1 MSETLLQDPHTRLES
16 RPVTAPTE
24 TLQPSARLGHFHP
37 KGRAR
42 KGLIVRQRS
51 LIAITAAL
59 AAGALTLTA
68 CGSRDE
74 NGGGSGSGGA
84 GTKVVIGVDAPLT
97 GDLSALGL
105 GIRNSAELAVKT
117 ANKEKT
123 VAGVTFEIQALDDQ
137 AQPSSGQQNAT
148 QLVADK
154 DVLGAVGPLN
164 SSVAE
169 SMQKVFDDAKLVQ
182 VSPANTGPTL
192 TQGPDW
198 QSGKKVRTYQSYFRT
213 ATTDAVQ
220 GPFAAQYVYND
231 AKKKKVFVID
241 DKKTYGAG
249 LTQTFTT
256 EFKKLGGMV
265 VATEHI
271 DPDTKDFSAVATKV
285 KNSGADVVYYGGEYP
300 QAGPL
305 SKQIKSA
312 GANIPLVGG
321 DGIKDP
327 AYLELAGKN
336 STGDLATSVGAPVED
351 LPSAKEFVANYKGAG
366 YKEDYA
372 AYGGY
377 SYDSTWAIIQAV
389 KKVVEDNGGKLP
401 EDARAKVTAAVQNVA
416 FDGVTGKVAFDQYG
430 DATNKQL
437 TVYAVEGGDWKPKKS
452 GTYTG

>member
-1 MSETLLQDPHTRLES
+1 M
-16 RPVTAPTE
+16 
-24 TLQPSARLGHFHP
+24 
-37 KGRAR
+37 
-42 KGLIVRQRS
+42 RQRS

-68 CGSRDE
+68 CGSRDDD
-74 NGGGSGSGGA
+74 GGGSDSGNG
-84 GTKVVIGVDAPLT
+84 GTKVVIGVDAPMT
-97 GDLSALGL
+97 GDLSAMGL
-105 GIRNSAELAVKT
+105 GIKNSVDLATKI
-117 ANKEKT
+117 ANKKKYVE
-123 VAGVTFEIQALDDQ
+123 GVTFEIQALDDQ
-137 AQPSSGQQNAT
+137 GQPSAGQQNAT
-148 QLVADK
+148 KFVADK
-154 DVLGAVGPLN
+154 DVLGVVGPLN
-164 SSVAE
+164 SSVGE

-182 VSPANTGPTL
+182 VSPANTGPSL

-198 QSGKKVRTYQSYFRT
+198 RTKKVRQYKSYFRT

-231 AKKKKVFVID
+231 YKKKKVFVID

-249 LTQTFTT
+249 LAATFTD
-256 EFKKLGGMV
+256 EFKKLGGKV
-265 VATEHI
+265 VGTEHI
-271 DPDTKDFSAVATKV
+271 NPDSKDFSAVATKV

-305 SKQIKSA
+305 SKQIKEA
-312 GANIPLVGG
+312 GAKIPLVGG

-327 AYLELAGKN
+327 AFIELAGPA
-336 STGDLATSVGAPVED
+336 SEGDLATLVGAPVQGIA
-351 LPSAKEFVANYKGAG
+351 SAKQFVADYKAEG

-377 SYDSTWAIIQAV
+377 SYDSAWAIIEAV

-401 EDARAKVTAAVQNVA
+401 SDARAKITEAMQNIS
-416 FDGVTGKVAFDQYG
+416 FDGVTGKVSFDEFG

-437 TVYAVEGGDWKPKKS
+437 TVYAVKNGDFTAVDS